1 MGVVV
6 GVWVEPTVLG
16 VLVGVG
22 VVVEVGVRVGARPV
36 PIRSVFFAGLPIGIR
51 LIEVLD

>member
-6 GVWVEPTVLG
+6 GVWVLPTVLG
-16 VLVGVG
+16 VLVAVG
-22 VVVEVGVRVGARPV
+22 VVVGVGVGVATRPV
-36 PIRSVFFAGLPIGIR
+36 PIRSAFLAGLPIGIR